1 MLAGPPARP
10 ALAGAKS
17 KNTKKL
23 KIPAGSPA
31 EKSTE
36 KNRTIA
42 RLCGSTFIPL
52 FLVQFFQEGNDP
64 SAAFDDILIAGGVA
78 HAEIA
83 DS

>member
-1 MLAGPPARP
+1 MSAATAARP
-10 ALAGAKS
+10 ALAGANQ
-17 KNTKKL
+17 KNAGRISGQQL
-23 KIPAGSPA
+23 KPQ
-31 EKSTE
+31 TQH
-36 KNRTIA
+36 KNRTIG

-64 SAAFDDILIAGGVA
+64 SAAFDDVLIAGGVA